1 MDLFLLFGNYFYFYL
16 LKAFMKDQLFAVIDV
31 ETTGGGINGNR
42 LTEICIVL
50 LRGSSI
56 VEKFTSLINPEKEI
70 PRQITGLTGID
81 NSMVTDAPKFHE
93 VAKKVEELTRDA
105 IFVAHNVNFDYN
117 VLRNE
122 FRELGFEFNR
132 RKLCTV
138 RLSRKLI
145 PGLFSYSL
153 GRLCDSINIPIS
165 NRHRAEGDTDATVI
179 LFQRLLSLD
188 DDYSVI
194 NSFLH
199 ARSRQAT
206 LPPHIDVEQV
216 HNLPQSTGIYL
227 FKDRQHKV
235 IYAGKAIDIK
245 KRVVSHFYDRMSK
258 EYELGQETYHID
270 HEPTGSELVAL
281 LLEAE
286 CIRKY
291 YPKFNRAQKRPGPV
305 YQIVSYINQRGILQ
319 LALEKTNKYRE
330 SVSTFY
336 SRVLAQEKLEYL
348 CREYRLCP
356 KYCSLQANVEE
367 CSHYE
372 IVSCEGICSGREEV
386 EAYNGKVAA
395 AIASLTEESSTF
407 VIREKG
413 RNFEEEAF
421 VLVKDGQYQGFG
433 FIETEAQ
440 VSRPEDYEPFLKRQ
454 TPTYHTHKIISNY
467 LRKKGNPKVIFF
479 ESEPEAIE
487 NQSMSRVQK
496 NAMIMASH
504 GTLSLNF

>member
-1 MDLFLLFGNYFYFYL
+1 MEN
-16 LKAFMKDQLFAVIDV
+16 QLFAVIDV

-50 LRGSSI
+50 LRGSVI
-56 VEKFTSLINPEKEI
+56 IDKFTSLINPEEEI
-70 PRQITGLTGID
+70 PRYITALTGID
-81 NSMVTDAPKFHE
+81 NRMLEDAPKFHE

-122 FRELGFEFNR
+122 FRELGFEYTR
-132 RKLCTV
+132 KKLCTV

-153 GRLCDSINIPIS
+153 GRLCDSISIPIS

-188 DDYSVI
+188 DNFKLI

-199 ARSRQAT
+199 VRSRQAT
-206 LPPHIDVEQV
+206 LPPHIEAEQI
-216 HNLPQSTGIYL
+216 NELPESPGTYL

-235 IYAGKAIDIK
+235 IYVGKAINIK

-258 EYELGQETYHID
+258 EYHLGQETFHID
-270 HEPTGSELVAL
+270 HETTGNELIAL

-305 YQIVSYINQRGILQ
+305 YQIVSYTNQRGILQ
-319 LALEKTNKYRE
+319 LAMEKTNKFRE
-330 SVSTFY
+330 SVGIFY
-336 SRVLAQEKLEYL
+336 SRALAQEKLEQL
-348 CREYRLCP
+348 CREFSLCP
-356 KYCSLQANVEE
+356 KYCSLQTNVEE
-367 CSHYE
+367 CSHYS
-372 IVSCEGICSGREEV
+372 IVSCEGICSGKEEV
-386 EAYNGKVAA
+386 DVYNTKVNK

-407 VIREKG
+407 VTREKG
-413 RNFEEEAF
+413 RNFKEEAF
-421 VLVKDGQYQGFG
+421 VLVKEGQYQGFG
-433 FIETEAQ
+433 FIDAETQ
-440 VSRPEDYEPFLKRQ
+440 INRLEDYEAFLKRQ
-454 TPTYHTHKIISNY
+454 TATYHTNKILSNY
-467 LRKKGNPKVIFF
+467 LRKQGAPKVIFF
-479 ESEPEAIE
+479 ENESETPPAPPVA
-487 NQSMSRVQK
+487 RTK
-496 NAMIMASH
+496 RNAAVMASH
-504 GTLSLNF
+504 KTLSLFN

>member
-1 MDLFLLFGNYFYFYL
+1 
-16 LKAFMKDQLFAVIDV
+16 MKDQLFAVIDV

-50 LRGSSI
+50 LRGSKI
-56 VEKFTSLINPEKEI
+56 LDKYTSLINPEKEI
-70 PRQITGLTGID
+70 PRQITALTGID
-81 NSMVTDAPKFHE
+81 NSMVANAPKFYE
-93 VAKKVEELTRDA
+93 VAKKVEEITRDA

-122 FRELGFEFNR
+122 FRELGFEYSR

-188 DDYSVI
+188 EDHRVI

-199 ARSRQAT
+199 TRSRQAT
-206 LPPHIDVEQV
+206 LPPHIDADQI
-216 HNLPQSTGIYL
+216 HDLPGSPGIYL

-235 IYAGKAIDIK
+235 IYAGKAVDIK

-258 EYELGQETYHID
+258 EYQLGQETYHID
-270 HEPTGSELVAL
+270 HETTGSELVAL

-305 YQIVSYINQRGILQ
+305 YQIVSYTNQRGILQ
-319 LALEKTNKYRE
+319 LALEKTVKKRE
-330 SVSTFY
+330 SIGTFY
-336 SRVLAQEKLEYL
+336 SRAMAQEKLEYL
-348 CREYRLCP
+348 CREYSLCP
-356 KYCSLQANVEE
+356 KYCSLQSGVEE
-367 CSHYE
+367 CCHYS
-372 IVSCEGICSGREEV
+372 IVSCEGICRGREEAQ
-386 EAYNGKVAA
+386 AYNQKVLA
-395 AIASLTEESSTF
+395 AISSLKEESSTF

-413 RNFEEEAF
+413 RHFEEEAF
-421 VLVKDGQYQGFG
+421 VLVKNGIYQGFG
-433 FIETEAQ
+433 FIDTEVQ
-440 VSRPEDYEPFLKRQ
+440 VCGPEDYEPFLKRQ
-454 TPTYHTHKIISNY
+454 PATYHTNKILSNY
-467 LRKKGNPKVIFF
+467 LRKQGKPRVIFF
-479 ESEPEAIE
+479 EEEPEAR
-487 NQSMSRVQK
+487 QQVTTAKAHK
-496 NAMIMASH
+496 NAAVMASH
-504 GTLSLNF
+504 GTLSLFQ

>member
-1 MDLFLLFGNYFYFYL
+1 
-16 LKAFMKDQLFAVIDV
+16 MKDQLFAVIDV

-50 LRGSSI
+50 LRGA
-56 VEKFTSLINPEKEI
+56 VVVDKFTSLINPEKDI
-70 PRQITGLTGID
+70 PRHITALTGID
-81 NSMVTDAPKFHE
+81 NAMVTDAPKFFE
-93 VAKKVEELTRDA
+93 VAKKVEEFTRDA

-122 FRELGFEFNR
+122 FKELGFEYSR

-188 DDYSVI
+188 EDYKVI

-199 ARSRQAT
+199 VHSRQAT
-206 LPPHIDVEQV
+206 LPPHIEAEQI
-216 HNLPQSTGIYL
+216 HGLPESAGIYL

-270 HEPTGSELVAL
+270 HETTGNELVAL

-291 YPKFNRAQKRPGPV
+291 YPKFNRAQKRPGAV
-305 YQIVSYINQRGILQ
+305 YQIVSYTNQRGILQ
-319 LALEKTNKYRE
+319 LALERTNKLRE
-330 SVSTFY
+330 SIGTFY
-336 SRVLAQEKLEYL
+336 SRAMAQEKLEFL
-348 CREYRLCP
+348 CREFSLCP
-356 KYCSLQANVEE
+356 KYCSLQRNVEE
-367 CSHYE
+367 CSHYS
-372 IVSCEGICSGREEV
+372 IVGCEGICSGKESV
-386 EAYNGKVAA
+386 QTYNKKVTT
-395 AIASLTEESSTF
+395 AIASITGDSSTF
-407 VIREKG
+407 VIREQG
-413 RNFEEEAF
+413 RHFEEEAF
-421 VLVKDGQYQGFG
+421 VLVKNGTYQGFG
-433 FIETEAQ
+433 FIDAEVQ
-440 VSRPEDYEPFLKRQ
+440 VRRVEDYEPFLKRQ
-454 TPTYHTHKIISNY
+454 TATYYTHKILSNY
-467 LRKKGNPKVIFF
+467 LRKQGAPKVIFF
-479 ESEPEAIE
+479 ENEPEPEIE
-487 NQSMSRVQK
+487 RPVAGAHR
-496 NAMIMASH
+496 NAMIMATH
-504 GTLSLNF
+504 GTLVMEF

>member
-1 MDLFLLFGNYFYFYL
+1 
-16 LKAFMKDQLFAVIDV
+16 MKDQLFAVIDV

-50 LRGSSI
+50 LRGSR
-56 VEKFTSLINPEKEI
+56 VVDKFTSLINPGKEI
-70 PRQITGLTGID
+70 PRQITALTGID
-81 NSMVTDAPKFHE
+81 NAMVANAPEFYE

-117 VLRNE
+117 VIRNE
-122 FRELGFEFNR
+122 FKELGFEYSR

-188 DDYSVI
+188 EDFKVI

-206 LPPHIDVEQV
+206 LPPHVDAEQI
-216 HNLPQSTGIYL
+216 HSLPESPGIYL
-227 FKDRQHKV
+227 FRDRQQKV
-235 IYAGKAIDIK
+235 IYAGKAVDIK

-270 HEPTGSELVAL
+270 HETTGNELVAL

-291 YPKFNRAQKRPGPV
+291 YPRFNRAQKRPGPV
-305 YQIVSYINQRGILQ
+305 YQIVSYTNQRGILQ
-319 LALEKTNKYRE
+319 LALEKTSKLRE

-336 SRVLAQEKLEYL
+336 SRALAQEKLEYL
-348 CREYRLCP
+348 CREFKLCP

-372 IVSCEGICSGREEV
+372 ILTCEGICKGIEEV
-386 EAYNGKVAA
+386 EAYNRKVAG
-395 AIASLTEESSTF
+395 AIGSLVEDSSTF

-413 RNFEEEAF
+413 RNFDEEAF
-421 VLVKDGQYQGFG
+421 VLVKDGKYQGFG
-433 FIETEAQ
+433 FIDTEAQ
-440 VSRPEDYEPFLKRQ
+440 ICCVEDYEPFLERQ
-454 TPTYHTHKIISNY
+454 TATYHTHKIISNY
-467 LRKKGNPKVIFF
+467 MRKKGAPKVIFF
-479 ESEPEAIE
+479 KNDSTLDQDRPAA
-487 NQSMSRVQK
+487 RARK
-496 NAMIMASH
+496 NAAVMTSH
-504 GTLSLNF
+504 GTLSLFS